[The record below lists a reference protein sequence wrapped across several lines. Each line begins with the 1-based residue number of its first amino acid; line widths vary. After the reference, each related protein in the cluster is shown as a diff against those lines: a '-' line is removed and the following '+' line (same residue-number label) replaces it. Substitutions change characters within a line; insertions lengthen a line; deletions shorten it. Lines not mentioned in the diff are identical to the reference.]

1 MVSEPAQQ
9 DETAAAAARR
19 RRRDVTS
26 AAAAAGGGFH
36 DDRSQG
42 DRQRCEQGK
51 RSAVNGAT
59 WSADI
64 VISDQDARCI
74 VAPKVMYH
82 E

>member
-9 DETAAAAARR
+9 DETAAAARR
-19 RRRDVTS
+19 RRPDVTS
-26 AAAAAGGGFH
+26 AAAAAAGGGFH